1 MSWVA
6 AVDYRRGSLRQRRGL
21 PCQDYGKLRKVG
33 DDLVIGVLSDGS
45 ADAPLAQ
52 LGTKAVVR
60 SAMGYLTQRV
70 EGDPDTA
77 RRLSD
82 SLGLFDGMLEQVRA
96 ALKTTAHQI
105 ETRPES
111 LACTLLAFIAGP
123 SGIAAQQ
130 IGDGFLA
137 CRTQAAGYDYLFHP
151 AATERP
157 SRSRTFVTSP
167 EAVRIDAIKAL
178 SCPVEFICAGTD
190 GMGAASDRRGPVRPE
205 NPFLQKLDDYVAT
218 TRNDTEVHEGIRRI
232 LRSGRLAD
240 RAEDDMALMICAW
253 RAGNQL
259 DNAARPAA

>member
-6 AVDYRRGSLRQRRGL
+6 AVDYRRGNLRQRRGL

-33 DDLVIGVLSDGS
+33 EDLVIGVMSDGS
-45 ADAPLAQ
+45 PDAPMAQ

-60 SAMGYLTQRV
+60 SAMSFLTQRV
-70 EGDPDTA
+70 EADPRTA

-82 SLGLFDGMLEQVRA
+82 SLGLFDGMLEQVRG
-96 ALKTTAHQI
+96 ALNATAHQV
-105 ETRPES
+105 EARADG

-137 CRTQAAGYDYLFHP
+137 CRTQADGYDYLFRP
-151 AATERP
+151 GATGSDRP
-157 SRSRTFVTSP
+157 RTFVTSP
-167 EAVRIDAIKAL
+167 EAVRIDAMKAL

-190 GMGAASDRRGPVRPE
+190 GLGEASRQRGPVRPE
-205 NPFLQKLDDYVAT
+205 NPFLRNLDDYIAT
-218 TRNDTEVHEGIRRI
+218 TRSDSEAHEGIRQI

-240 RAEDDMALMICAW
+240 QAEDDMTLMICAW
-253 RAGNQL
+253 RTTGGIEG
-259 DNAARPAA
+259 DRRSAA

>member
-21 PCQDYGKLRKVG
+21 PCQDYGKLRKIG

-60 SAMGYLTQRV
+60 SAMSYLTHRV
-70 EGDPDTA
+70 EADPDTA
-77 RRLSD
+77 RHLSD
-82 SLGLFDGMLEQVRA
+82 SLGLFDGMLEQVRTE
-96 ALKTTAHQI
+96 LKTTAHRI
-105 ETRPES
+105 EIRPED
-111 LACTLLAFIAGP
+111 LACTLLAFIAVP

-137 CRTQAAGYDYLFHP
+137 CRTHAAGYDYLFRP
-151 AATERP
+151 VATGTD
-157 SRSRTFVTSP
+157 RSRTFVTSP

-190 GMGAASDRRGPVRPE
+190 GMGAASDQRGPVRPE

-218 TRNDTEVHEGIRRI
+218 TRNDTEVHEGIRQI

-259 DNAARPAA
+259 DGATRSAA